1 MKRHTADG
9 SRCERKEEGERER
22 DRKKQA
28 SKQAGR
34 QAGRQAR
41 ELSIGGVPPLSFR
54 SGGANFVADG
64 PGLFLLRDGKL
75 RRWAEGAAAP
85 QAAQTG
91 LEAGVEVPG

>member
-1 MKRHTADG
+1 M
-9 SRCERKEEGERER
+9 
-22 DRKKQA
+22 
-28 SKQAGR
+28 
-34 QAGRQAR
+34 
-41 ELSIGGVPPLSFR
+41 PPLSFR
-54 SGGANFVADG
+54 NGGANFVADG

>member
-1 MKRHTADG
+1 MR
-9 SRCERKEEGERER
+9 EEGRGRERER

-34 QAGRQAR
+34 QVGRQAR

-54 SGGANFVADG
+54 NGGANFVADG